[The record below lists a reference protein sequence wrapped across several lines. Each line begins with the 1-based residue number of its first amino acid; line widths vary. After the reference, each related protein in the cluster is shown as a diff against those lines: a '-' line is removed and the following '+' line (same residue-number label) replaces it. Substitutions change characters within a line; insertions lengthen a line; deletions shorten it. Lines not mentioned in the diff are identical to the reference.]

1 MCTARAQTGL
11 QKEMEEMRQGQVGQV
26 TVSPGLVKSAKLPK
40 YHKVKWRANRLAMA
54 MLLESI

>member
-40 YHKVKWRANRLAMA
+40 WRANRLAMA